1 MHSQVVPSWWVVV
14 CASAEEVA
22 TFVVQMGALNMTGPL
37 SNGYAVQVQ
46 SAND

>member
-14 CASAEEVA
+14 CTSAKVA
-22 TFVVQMGALNMTGPL
+22 NCIAQMGALNMTGPL
-37 SNGYAVQVQ
+37 SDGYAVQVQ